1 MLSTCFTAS
10 IGRGRTADSVSLAY
24 QRICAELGG
33 EVKVLTQVGY
43 DDLYQV
49 GGEDLAET
57 VTKVRQGSV
66 QITAGF
72 DGQYGVVQPE

>member
-1 MLSTCFTAS
+1 M
-10 IGRGRTADSVSLAY
+10 
-24 QRICAELGG
+24 
-33 EVKVLTQVGY
+33 KVLTQVGY

>member
-10 IGRGRTADSVSLAY
+10 IGRGRTAESVSLAY

-33 EVKVLTQVGY
+33 EVKPLTQVAY

-49 GGEDLAET
+49 GGENLAET
-57 VTKVRQGSV
+57 FTKFRHGSV
-66 QITAGF
+66 
-72 DGQYGVVQPE
+72 